1 MKKTLLFAIVI
12 LFTLHF
18 STLLAQR
25 SHQERSQH
33 RPDITQLVSNLTDEQ
48 KGRLESITDESRQR
62 VEQLRNQ
69 QKNVRDSIAKY
80 MEREGDYSKKLYIL
94 FDIEARIQAQ
104 ISREMYATKVR
115 IDEILTKE
123 QRQQFRKAS
132 NEQRKKHAKKQ

>member
-1 MKKTLLFAIVI
+1 MKKTALFALAI
-12 LFTLHF
+12 LFTLHC

-25 SHQERSQH
+25 PHQERQER

-48 KGRLESITDESRQR
+48 KDKLETLTDESRKR

-80 MEREGDYSKKLYIL
+80 MEREGDQSKKLYIL
-94 FDIEARIQAQ
+94 FDIEAKIQVQ